1 MFIKIMETEV
11 STILKQFSLGLIKII
26 YIFSLPFLNKII
38 SENENKKE

>member
-1 MFIKIMETEV
+1 MSAITKV

-26 YIFSLPFLNKII
+26 YILSLPFLNKII